1 MDPELL
7 NLPLAAKIPVA
18 PGSKPVFCRGKLG
31 EKVKEGVENLFS
43 FIESPSCKGFLVAT
57 CSIAGAAALQLDR
70 TGQGKL
76 QAPWNAEEKAL
87 VHLHTGFWH
96 RVCVWPGSCLQQA
109 AAFVWVPRQLIP
121 PAHPTRSSQALGH
134 L

>member
-7 NLPLAAKIPVA
+7 NLPLATKIPVA

-31 EKVKEGVENLFS
+31 EEVKEGVENLSS

-57 CSIAGAAALQLDR
+57 CSTGGAAALQLDR

-76 QAPWNAEEKAL
+76 QASWNAEEKAL
-87 VHLHTGFWH
+87 VHLRTGFWH
-96 RVCVWPGSCLQQA
+96 CARVWPGSCLQQEA
-109 AAFVWVPRQLIP
+109 VFVWVPGQLIP
-121 PAHPTRSSQALGH
+121 PAHSTMSSQALGH